1 MYNDKVDSMYLSFY
15 DFILVQF
22 HLYLEQFD
30 TYTKVLK
37 NSRAKWKKNPV
48 QKMAAKD
55 WNKVDSI

>member
-37 NSRAKWKKNPV
+37 NSRAKWKKKIMYKKWLP
-48 QKMAAKD
+48 KIETK
-55 WNKVDSI
+55 